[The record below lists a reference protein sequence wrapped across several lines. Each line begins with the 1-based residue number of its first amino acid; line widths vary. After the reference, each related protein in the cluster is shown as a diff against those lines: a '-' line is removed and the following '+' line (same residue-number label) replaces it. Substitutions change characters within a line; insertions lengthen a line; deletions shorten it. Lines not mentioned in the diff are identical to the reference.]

1 MNSQGRRRRIFVPEP
16 LPIRALA
23 PLSDLAE
30 IRQGPHERAC
40 SERELIEQAQCSDV
54 FIITSRDRISA
65 DVIAAGKSLSIIAKT
80 GARPN
85 NVDFDAAR
93 ARNVSVI
100 WTPAANAVSVA
111 EHTFMLLLALSKNLL
126 ASNRR
131 LLNGQWR
138 DFDLLGFEL
147 DGKTVGLIG
156 FGAIGVEMARRL
168 RAFGLRVLAYDPGVP
183 TERFAAENV
192 QQADLDGLVAAADI
206 VSLHCALTP
215 ETANVL
221 NERRLRSMKRSA
233 IVLNTARGG
242 LIDQDALMRALQ
254 EGWIAGAGLDVF
266 AIEPPGADLPLLK
279 LPNVLATPHVAAF
292 TAESIDREVVWAVED
307 VSAMLNGKP
316 PLRWQRGIAPD

>member
-1 MNSQGRRRRIFVPEP
+1 MQ
-16 LPIRALA
+16 ALA
-23 PLSDLAE
+23 PLADLAE
-30 IRQGPHERAC
+30 IHQGPRGRAC

-85 NVDFDAAR
+85 NVDFAAAR
-93 ARNVSVI
+93 EHNVSVI

-111 EHTFMLLLALSKNLL
+111 EHTFMLLLALSKSLL

-131 LLNGQWR
+131 LLDGKWR

-147 DGKTVGLIG
+147 DGKTAGLIG

-168 RAFGLRVLAYDPGVP
+168 RAFGLRVLAYDPGVTP
-183 TERFAAENV
+183 ERFAGAGVE
-192 QQADLDGLVAAADI
+192 QSGLDELVAASDI

-215 ETANVL
+215 ETANLL
-221 NERRLRSMKRSA
+221 NEKRLRSMKPSA

-242 LIDQDALMRALQ
+242 LIDQDALMQALQ

-266 AIEPPGADLPLLK
+266 AVEPPGADLPLLK

-292 TAESIDREVVWAVED
+292 TAESINREVVWAVED
-307 VSAMLNGKP
+307 VGAMLNGKP
-316 PLRWQRGIAPD
+316 PLRWQRGLAPE